1 MPQHLGAI
9 ALLVPSYAEGLDFY
23 AGVLGFEVIEDTE
36 MAPGK
41 RWVLVAPPGSR
52 ETRILL
58 AVASGEVQQAAVG
71 HQAGGR
77 VFLFLHTDDFY
88 RDYRRYLAAG
98 VRFLENPRAEP
109 YGIVAVF
116 ADRFGNKWDLLQPN
130 GRT

>member
-23 AGVLGFEVIEDTE
+23 AGVLGFDVIEDTE